1 MKKILKSILLLFAVG
16 AIAYYVWGRIAG
28 NTGPVEADTVRPQ
41 SVAASEASAEVAAAP
56 SVVVTYFTTDV
67 RCASCVKI
75 EELTRA
81 AVEEQFADEVAADRV
96 RFRILN
102 LDRPENKHFARDYEM
117 AFKTVV
123 ISQES
128 SDDVLRWEK
137 RDEVW
142 KLLDKPEQF
151 KAYVAAPVHEFL
163 NSSS

>member
-16 AIAYYVWGRIAG
+16 AIAYYAWGRIAG
-28 NTGPVEADTVRPQ
+28 NTGPAEADTARSQ
-41 SVAASEASAEVAAAP
+41 SVAASEASAEAATAP

-67 RCASCVKI
+67 RCDSCVKI

-81 AVEEQFADEVAADRV
+81 AVEEQFADEVAAGRV
-96 RFRILN
+96 RFRIRN
-102 LDRPENKHFARDYEM
+102 LDRPENKHFAREYEM

-128 SDDVLRWEK
+128 SDEVLRWEK

-142 KLLDKPEQF
+142 KLLDEPEQF
-151 KAYVAAPVHEFL
+151 KAYVAAPVREFL
-163 NSSS
+163 ARSS